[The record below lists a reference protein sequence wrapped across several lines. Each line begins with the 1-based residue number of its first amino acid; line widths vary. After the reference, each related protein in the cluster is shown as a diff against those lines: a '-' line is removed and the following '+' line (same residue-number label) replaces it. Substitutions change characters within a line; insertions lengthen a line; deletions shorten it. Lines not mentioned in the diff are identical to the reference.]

1 MKITLYQMIPE
12 LDTDRL
18 LYMAYDHIRCAY
30 GEEFPSHLYEAV
42 YSGEFDAKRLDDIFL
57 IFNHDFPDDYR
68 GRSMSVS
75 DVLEVI
81 KSPDESMFYYCD
93 SPAGYKEIKFDKQKA
108 MLQVQ
113 NHDFQNTLIIKQNM
127 RIFFVGE
134 NGLEDH
140 FCDKIVLKR
149 CQYSQCQI
157 GYELQMYRGNENK
170 YIKRQFLTK
179 PLFVLTKCNLK
190 MPESVLYN
198 IKDKDG
204 MVIKKSRFSM
214 HSLDILGAVS
224 TWIMRSGFTFEN
236 M

>member
-1 MKITLYQMIPE
+1 
-12 LDTDRL
+12 
-18 LYMAYDHIRCAY
+18 
-30 GEEFPSHLYEAV
+30 
-42 YSGEFDAKRLDDIFL
+42 
-57 IFNHDFPDDYR
+57 
-68 GRSMSVS
+68 MSVS

-81 KSPDESMFYYCD
+81 KSPTESIFYYCD
-93 SPAGYKEIKFDKQKA
+93 SVGYKEIEFDKQKT
-108 MLQVQ
+108 MLPIQ

-140 FCDKIVLKR
+140 FCDKIVLQR
-149 CQYSQCQI
+149 CKYSQCQI
-157 GYELQMYRGNENK
+157 GYELQMYSGNENK
-170 YIKRQFLTK
+170 YITRQFPTK

-204 MVIKKSRFSM
+204 MIIKKSRFSM

-224 TWIMRSGFTFEN
+224 TWIMHSGFTFEN
-236 M
+236 I

>member
-1 MKITLYQMIPE
+1 MKITLYQIIAE
-12 LDTDRL
+12 FDTDRL
-18 LYMAYDHIRCAY
+18 MFNNFDYMRIACGDKIPA
-30 GEEFPSHLYEAV
+30 HLYEAV
-42 YSGEFDAKRLDDIFL
+42 YSGEFDTERLDDIFY
-57 IFNHDFPDDYR
+57 IFNQDFPDDYR

-81 KSPDESMFYYCD
+81 KSPTESMFYYCD
-93 SPAGYKEIKFDKQKA
+93 SVGYKEIDFDKQKA
-108 MLQVQ
+108 MLPIQ

-140 FCDKIVLKR
+140 FCDKIVLQR
-149 CQYSQCQI
+149 CKYSQCQI
-157 GYELQMYRGNENK
+157 GYELQMHRGNTNK
-170 YIKRQFLTK
+170 YITRQFLTK
-179 PLFVLTKCNLK
+179 PLFVLTKCNLQ

-198 IKDKDG
+198 IRDKDG
-204 MVIKKSRFSM
+204 LIIKKGRFSM

-224 TWIMRSGFTFEN
+224 TWIMRCGFTFEN

>member
-1 MKITLYQMIPE
+1 MKITLYQIIAE
-12 LDTDRL
+12 FDTDQL
-18 LYMAYDHIRCAY
+18 MFNSFDYMRIACGNKIPA
-30 GEEFPSHLYEAV
+30 HLYEAV
-42 YSGEFDAKRLDDIFL
+42 YSGEFDTERLSDIFY
-57 IFNHDFPDDYR
+57 IFNQDFPDDYR

-81 KSPDESMFYYCD
+81 KSPTESTFYYCD
-93 SPAGYKEIKFDKQKA
+93 NVGYKEIEFDKQMA
-108 MLQVQ
+108 MLTIQ

-140 FCDKIVLKR
+140 YCDKIVLKR
-149 CQYSQCQI
+149 CQYSQCRI

-170 YIKRQFLTK
+170 YITRQFLTK

-198 IKDKDG
+198 ITDKDG
-204 MVIKKSRFSM
+204 MIIKKSRFSV
-214 HSLDILGAVS
+214 HSLDILGAVC
-224 TWIMRSGFTFEN
+224 TWITNCGFTFEN

>member
-1 MKITLYQMIPE
+1 MKITLYQIIAE
-12 LDTDRL
+12 FDTDRL
-18 LYMAYDHIRCAY
+18 MFNNFDYMRIACGNKIPA
-30 GEEFPSHLYEAV
+30 HLYEAV
-42 YSGEFDAKRLDDIFL
+42 YSGEFDTERLNDIFY
-57 IFNHDFPDDYR
+57 IFNQDFPDDYR

-81 KSPDESMFYYCD
+81 KSPTESVFYYCD
-93 SPAGYKEIKFDKQKA
+93 SVGYKEIEFDKQMA
-108 MLQVQ
+108 MLPIQ

-140 FCDKIVLKR
+140 FCDKIVLQR
-149 CQYSQCQI
+149 CKYSQCQI

-170 YIKRQFLTK
+170 YITRQFLTK

-204 MVIKKSRFSM
+204 MIIKKSRFSM

-224 TWIMRSGFTFEN
+224 TWIMHSGFTFEN

>member
-1 MKITLYQMIPE
+1 MKITLYQIIAE
-12 LDTDRL
+12 FDTDRL
-18 LYMAYDHIRCAY
+18 MFNSFDYMSIACGNKIPA
-30 GEEFPSHLYEAV
+30 HLYEAV
-42 YSGEFDAKRLDDIFL
+42 YSGEFDTERLSDIFY
-57 IFNHDFPDDYR
+57 IFNQDFPDDYR

-81 KSPDESMFYYCD
+81 KSPTESVFYYCD
-93 SPAGYKEIKFDKQKA
+93 SVGYKEIEFDKQKA
-108 MLQVQ
+108 MLPIQ

-149 CQYSQCQI
+149 CKYSQCQI

-170 YIKRQFLTK
+170 YITRQFLTK

-198 IKDKDG
+198 IKDTDG
-204 MVIKKSRFSM
+204 VIIKKSRFSM

-224 TWIMRSGFTFEN
+224 TWIMHSGFTFEN

>member
-1 MKITLYQMIPE
+1 MKITLYQMICE
-12 LDTDRL
+12 FDTDRL
-18 LYMAYDHIRCAY
+18 CFMPLSHIKCAY
-30 GEEFPSHLYEAV
+30 GDGFPAHLYESV
-42 YSGEFDAKRLDDIFL
+42 YSGEFEAEHLDDIFY
-57 IFNHDFPDDYR
+57 IFNQAFPDDFR

-75 DVLEVI
+75 DVVEVI
-81 KSPDESMFYYCD
+81 KSPTESAFYYCD
-93 SPAGYKEIKFDKQKA
+93 TPFGYPEIEFDKEKA
-108 MLQVQ
+108 MLPIQ

-140 FCDKIVLKR
+140 FCDKIVLQR
-149 CQYSQCQI
+149 CKYSQCQI
-157 GYELQMYRGNENK
+157 GYELQMHHGNTNK
-170 YIKRQFLTK
+170 YITRQFLTK

-204 MVIKKSRFSM
+204 MIIKKSRFPM

-224 TWIMRSGFTFEN
+224 TWIMHSGFTFEN

>member
-1 MKITLYQMIPE
+1 MKITLYQIIAE
-12 LDTDRL
+12 FDTDRL
-18 LYMAYDHIRCAY
+18 MFNSFDYMRIACGNKIPA
-30 GEEFPSHLYEAV
+30 HLYEAV
-42 YSGEFDAKRLDDIFL
+42 YSGDFDTERLSDIFYV
-57 IFNHDFPDDYR
+57 FNQDFPDDYR

-81 KSPDESMFYYCD
+81 KSPTESVFYYCD
-93 SPAGYKEIKFDKQKA
+93 SVGYKEIEFDKQKA
-108 MLQVQ
+108 MLPIQ

-140 FCDKIVLKR
+140 FCDKIVLQR
-149 CQYSQCQI
+149 CKYSQCQI

-170 YIKRQFLTK
+170 YITRQFLTK

-204 MVIKKSRFSM
+204 VIIKKSRFSM

-224 TWIMRSGFTFEN
+224 TWIMHSGFTFEN

>member
-1 MKITLYQMIPE
+1 MKITLYQIIAE
-12 LDTDRL
+12 FDTDRL
-18 LYMAYDHIRCAY
+18 MFNNFDYMRIACGNKIPA
-30 GEEFPSHLYEAV
+30 HLYEAV
-42 YSGEFDAKRLDDIFL
+42 YSGEFDTERLDDIFY
-57 IFNHDFPDDYR
+57 IFNQDFPDDYR

-75 DVLEVI
+75 DVLEII
-81 KSPDESMFYYCD
+81 KSPTESVFYYCD
-93 SPAGYKEIKFDKQKA
+93 SVGYKEIEFDKQKT
-108 MLQVQ
+108 MLPIQ

-140 FCDKIVLKR
+140 FCDKIVLQR
-149 CQYSQCQI
+149 CKYSQCQI
-157 GYELQMYRGNENK
+157 GYELQMHHGNTNK
-170 YIKRQFLTK
+170 YITRQFLTK

-204 MVIKKSRFSM
+204 MIIKKSRFPM

-224 TWIMRSGFTFEN
+224 TWIMHSGFTFET

>member
-1 MKITLYQMIPE
+1 MKITLYQMIIE
-12 LDTDRL
+12 FDTDRL
-18 LYMAYDHIRCAY
+18 SFMPLSHIKCAY
-30 GEEFPSHLYEAV
+30 GDEFPAHLYESV
-42 YSGEFDAKRLDDIFL
+42 YSGEFDAEHLDDIFC
-57 IFNHDFPDDYR
+57 IFNNNFPDDYR

-75 DVLEVI
+75 DVVEVI
-81 KSPDESMFYYCD
+81 KSQTESVFYYCD
-93 SPAGYKEIKFDKQKA
+93 SPFGYPEIEFDKRKA
-108 MLQVQ
+108 MLQIQ

-140 FCDKIVLKR
+140 FCDKIVLQR
-149 CQYSQCQI
+149 CKYSQCQI
-157 GYELQMYRGNENK
+157 GYELQMYRGNENR
-170 YIKRQFLTK
+170 YITRQFLTK
-179 PLFVLTKCNLK
+179 PLLVLTKCNLK

-204 MVIKKSRFSM
+204 MIIKKSRFSM

-224 TWIMRSGFTFEN
+224 TWIMHSGFTFEN

>member
-1 MKITLYQMIPE
+1 MKITLYQIIAE
-12 LDTDRL
+12 FDTDRL
-18 LYMAYDHIRCAY
+18 MFNSFDYMRIACGNKIPA
-30 GEEFPSHLYEAV
+30 HLYEAV
-42 YSGEFDAKRLDDIFL
+42 YSGEFDTERLSDIFY
-57 IFNHDFPDDYR
+57 IFNQDFPDDYR

-75 DVLEVI
+75 DVLEVE
-81 KSPDESMFYYCD
+81 KSSTESIFYYCD
-93 SPAGYKEIKFDKQKA
+93 SVGYKEIEFDKQLA
-108 MLQVQ
+108 MLPIQ

-140 FCDKIVLKR
+140 FCDKIVLRR
-149 CQYSQCQI
+149 CKYSQCQI

-170 YIKRQFLTK
+170 YITRQFLTK
-179 PLFVLTKCNLK
+179 PLFVLTKCNLQ

-204 MVIKKSRFSM
+204 MIIKKSRFSM

-224 TWIMRSGFTFEN
+224 TWIMHSGFTFEN

>member
-1 MKITLYQMIPE
+1 MKIALYQIIPE
-12 LDTDRL
+12 FDTDRL
-18 LYMAYDHIRCAY
+18 MFNNFDYMHAAY
-30 GEEFPSHLYEAV
+30 GKELPAHLYEQV
-42 YSGEFDAKRLDDIFL
+42 FCGEVEANYLEIVFA
-57 IFNHDFPDDYR
+57 IFNTNFPKDYR

-75 DVLEVI
+75 DVLEVVETSQ
-81 KSPDESMFYYCD
+81 KSKFYYCD
-93 SPAGYKEIKFDKQKA
+93 SVGFKEVEFDKNKA
-108 MLQVQ
+108 MLPIQ

-140 FCDKIVLKR
+140 FCDKIVLQR
-149 CQYSQCQI
+149 CRYSQCQI
-157 GYELQMYRGNENK
+157 GYELQMYRGNTNK
-170 YIKRQFLTK
+170 YITRQFLTK

-190 MPESVLYN
+190 MPDSVLYN

-204 MVIKKSRFSM
+204 MIIKKSRFSM